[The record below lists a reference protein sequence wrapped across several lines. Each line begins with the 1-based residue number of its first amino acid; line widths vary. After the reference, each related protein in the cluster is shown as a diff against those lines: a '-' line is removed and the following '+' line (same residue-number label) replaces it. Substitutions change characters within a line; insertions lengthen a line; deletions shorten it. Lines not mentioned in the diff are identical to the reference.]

1 MRAVGFAVLLLGFV
15 CGPLL
20 TAAFAAD
27 KYPTRP
33 IKFVV
38 GFLAGGPNDI
48 IARIFCDWLQPHLGQ
63 PCVVENKVGQA
74 A

>member
-1 MRAVGFAVLLLGFV
+1 MRAVRFAVLLLGFV
-15 CGPLL
+15 CGSLP
-20 TAAFAAD
+20 
-27 KYPTRP
+27 PSPRQISNRP

-48 IARIFCDWLQPHLGQ
+48 VARIFCDWLQPHLGQ
-63 PCVVENKVGQA
+63 PAWSRTRSGRA

>member
-1 MRAVGFAVLLLGFV
+1 MRAVRFVVLLLGLV

-20 TAAFAAD
+20 PAVAAD

-48 IARIFCDWLQPHLGQ
+48 IARIFCDWLQPHLGR
-63 PCVVENKVGQA
+63 PAWSRTRPGRA

>member
-1 MRAVGFAVLLLGFV
+1 MRAVRFAVLLLGLV
-15 CGPLL
+15 CGSSP
-20 TAAFAAD
+20 AFAAD
-27 KYPTRP
+27 KFPTRP

-48 IARIFCDWLQPHLGQ
+48 IARIFCDWLQRISARPAWSRTR
-63 PCVVENKVGQA
+63 PARA